1 MQRTQRLDA
10 FVSPLRE
17 DVVSGASKLA
27 RKAADV
33 LVRAIAAERAEGTD
47 VRTLVADVGRRILD
61 AQPAMAPLVG
71 LVAEAVR
78 AAGGAPTPDEA
89 WQAVSRSVHGFAAEM
104 EARAPALAARAA
116 ALLPRDGDVLTL
128 SSSSTV
134 LSALLRDREGRRGRV
149 VVLESRPAGE
159 GRDAARALAAAGVPV
174 LFAVDAAAATLVP
187 SCAAVLLGADSI
199 GDRGVVNKVGSLAV
213 ALAAKRAEVPL
224 LVVADPSKI
233 LPIGFPQHLADDRPA
248 EQVWAAPAGVTVWNR
263 YFEAVPL
270 DAVTSVVTDQAAL
283 GPDEMERHRRA
294 LAVPDELRAWALAR
308 SSHTP

>member
-10 FVSPLRE
+10 LVAPLRG
-17 DVVSGASKLA
+17 DVVSGASDLA
-27 RKAADV
+27 RRAADV
-33 LVRAIAAERAEGTD
+33 LVRAIERGPAEGTD
-47 VRTLVADVGRRILD
+47 VRALVADVGRRILD

-78 AAGGAPTPDEA
+78 AAAGAPTPDEA
-89 WQAVSRSVHGFAAEM
+89 LRAVRKAADAFAAGM
-104 EARAPALAARAA
+104 DARAPALAARTAT
-116 ALLPRDGDVLTL
+116 LLPREGDVLTL

-134 LSALLRDREGRRGRV
+134 LRALIHDREPRRRV
-149 VVLESRPAGE
+149 VVLESRPASE
-159 GRDAARALAAAGVPV
+159 GRNAARALAEAGVPV

-213 ALAAKRAEVPL
+213 ALAANRAGVPV

-233 LPIGFPQHLADDRPA
+233 LPEGFPQHLADDRPA
-248 EQVWAAPAGVTVWNR
+248 EQVWAAPSGVTVWNR

-270 DAVTSVVTDQAAL
+270 DAITRVITDRAAM
-283 GPDEMERHRRA
+283 GPEDLERHRRA

-308 SSHTP
+308 SGRTP